1 MIEVDARG
9 LSCPE
14 PVLRTK
20 NALASSPSEVKV
32 IVDNNV
38 AKENVTKLL
47 ESNGYSVNVNEQEE
61 DIFVNGKK

>member
-14 PVLRTK
+14 PVIQTK
-20 NALASSPSEVKV
+20 KAIREQAGEIKV

-38 AKENVTKLL
+38 AKENVKRAL
-47 ESNGYSVNVNEQEE
+47 EAEKYKVSIEEGQE
-61 DIFVNGKK
+61 DIILYGKK

>member
-14 PVLRTK
+14 PIIQTK
-20 NALASSPSEVKV
+20 KAIREQSREIKV

-38 AKENVTKLL
+38 AKENVKRAL
-47 ESNGYSVNVNEQEE
+47 ESENYKVNIQEKQE
-61 DIFVNGKK
+61 DIILYGKK

>member
-14 PVLRTK
+14 PVVRTK
-20 NALASSPSEVKV
+20 NALAQSPSELTV

-38 AKENVTKLL
+38 AKENVSKFLVL
-47 ESNGYSVNVNEQEE
+47 NSYKVEVKEEQE
-61 DIFVNGKK
+61 DIFVYAKK